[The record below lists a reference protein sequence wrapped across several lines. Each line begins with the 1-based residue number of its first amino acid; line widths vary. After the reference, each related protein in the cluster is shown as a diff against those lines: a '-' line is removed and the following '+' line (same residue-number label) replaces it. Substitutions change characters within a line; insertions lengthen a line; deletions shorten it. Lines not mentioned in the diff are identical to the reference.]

1 MCLEVCFARAVY
13 AFAYTIRLA
22 FLCVYAGLC
31 CVLCMHHLRSFGV
44 CVCLVVHD
52 VPRCTVRDNYDLCE
66 RCESAPR
73 PSGEPRKI
81 MAKIVH
87 PDPTVT
93 YVTAAGAAVP
103 SE

>member
-1 MCLEVCFARAVY
+1 
-13 AFAYTIRLA
+13 
-22 FLCVYAGLC
+22 
-31 CVLCMHHLRSFGV
+31 MHDLRSNCV
-44 CVCLVVHD
+44 CVCVCVFAD

-73 PSGEPRKI
+73 PSVEPRKI

-87 PDPTVT
+87 PDPTVS
-93 YVTAAGAAVP
+93 YVMAAGAAVP